1 MILGDPAQAPAQAPR
16 GQIRVSIDE
25 MFRRLAERRPDA
37 PALADP
43 PNRKNFTDGAPRRL
57 TYAEADRIVAAIA
70 GRLRRMG
77 LPVDAVIGVQM
88 PNIVENILAMLGV
101 LRAGMVVAPLPLL
114 WRQGADHLRARRRFQ
129 ARPVRHARGRGSVR
143 HPLRVRLRRQ
153 PA

>member
-37 PALADP
+37 LALADP

-57 TYAEADRIVAAIA
+57 TFAEADRMVAAIA
-70 GRLRRMG
+70 GRLRRMS

-101 LRAGMVVAPLPLL
+101 LQAWSSRRCRFCGAAPTRSP
-114 WRQGADHLRARRRFQ
+114 RSPASAPRR
-129 ARPVRHARGRGSVR
+129 
-143 HPLRVRLRRQ
+143 
-153 PA
+153 

>member
-57 TYAEADRIVAAIA
+57 TYAEADRMVAAIA

-88 PNIVENILAMLGV
+88 CLAYCG
-101 LRAGMVVAPLPLL
+101 REWSSRRCPFCGAAPTRSP
-114 WRQGADHLRARRRFQ
+114 RSPASAPRR
-129 ARPVRHARGRGSVR
+129 
-143 HPLRVRLRRQ
+143 
-153 PA
+153 